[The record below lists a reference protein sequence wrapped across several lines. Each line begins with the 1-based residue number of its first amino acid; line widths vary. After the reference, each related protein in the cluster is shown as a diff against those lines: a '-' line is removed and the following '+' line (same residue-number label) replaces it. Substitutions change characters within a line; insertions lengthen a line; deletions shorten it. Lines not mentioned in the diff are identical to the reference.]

1 MRSQLTILL
10 LGICAAGCSGIAA
23 AQSAPQR
30 CPIAI
35 ENLTLGYSHAG
46 GQSKPQLQLQF
57 GNRAD
62 RRIGTATFELWLLA
76 EGGYPHQYPD
86 DLVYRDGLDPHKR
99 KNFTWDLTPEAVD
112 IHRTGE
118 SLVLHGVEFADGTAW
133 KDDGSESCVLTIDY
147 HPR

>member
-1 MRSQLTILL
+1 MGTRIQSLMLAVCI
-10 LGICAAGCSGIAA
+10 AGCSAEGMSQKPA
-23 AQSAPQR
+23 QR

-35 ENLTLGYSHAG
+35 ENLALGYNHAE

-57 GNRAD
+57 GNRENK
-62 RRIGTATFELWLLA
+62 RIATATFQLWLLG
-76 EGGYPHQYPD
+76 EGGYPHPYSE

-99 KNFTWDLTPEAVD
+99 RNFTWDLNPEAVD

-118 SLVLHGVEFADGTAW
+118 SLILQAVEFDDGTTW
-133 KDDGSESCVLTIDY
+133 KDDGSLSCELTVDY

>member
-1 MRSQLTILL
+1 MRSQLKSLL
-10 LGICAAGCSGIAA
+10 FAICLTGCPVGALAQKAA
-23 AQSAPQR
+23 QR

-35 ENLTLGYSHAG
+35 EHLALGYSHEG

-62 RRIGTATFELWLLA
+62 RRIAAATFELSLLG
-76 EGGYPHQYPD
+76 EGGYPHSYPE
-86 DLVYRDGLDPHKR
+86 DLVYRNGLDPHKY
-99 KNFTWDLTPEAVD
+99 KNFTWDLNPEAVD

-118 SLVLHGVEFADGTAW
+118 SLVLQQVEFEDGTSW
-133 KDDGSESCVLTIDY
+133 KDDGSESCALTVDY